1 MRFSRRQIT
10 ILAIALAAIILLTLL
25 FAPVGSEQR
34 SGSTYDRSPSGYGA
48 WYAYMQEQG
57 KPLKRWQQPA
67 EALFQPNGDA
77 GTDST
82 PNRKIAR
89 PQTPITLLRIDTDI
103 ELSAASEA
111 WVKQGN
117 VLVLVGAIAD
127 ASVTQA
133 PFTSDVASPGG
144 IVRIATSRRY
154 RPSSESTPLLQD
166 SFGTVVSQQN
176 LGKGRLISVIT
187 TDLAANAYQDFRAN
201 YELLAKLVT
210 EPSYPVWVDEYLH
223 GYKDSEEQNNTAGE
237 ADYKDSEEQNNTA
250 GEADL
255 FSYLMRTPLSVLA
268 IQAIAFLLVLI
279 WGQNRRLGLPERI
292 ETPTLNNS
300 EAYIQALAGVLH
312 KAGGSEFVL
321 ETLGKAEQLDIQ
333 KALGLGTSPLPIDD
347 LIAAW
352 SQHGQPA
359 DPLQTLL
366 RTAARHR
373 RVSEAELSQ
382 WLETMNTVRSRLP
395 SISGQN

>member
-1 MRFSRRQIT
+1 MATLELTQRRT
-10 ILAIALAAIILLTLL
+10 ARLRD
-25 FAPVGSEQR
+25 P
-34 SGSTYDRSPSGYGA
+34 
-48 WYAYMQEQG
+48 
-57 KPLKRWQQPA
+57 KR
-67 EALFQPNGDA
+67 
-77 GTDST
+77 
-82 PNRKIAR
+82 
-89 PQTPITLLRIDTDI
+89 TDI

-210 EPSYPVWVDEYLH
+210 EPSYPIWVDEYLH
-223 GYKDSEEQNNTAGE
+223 G
-237 ADYKDSEEQNNTA
+237 YKDSEEQNNTA

-255 FSYLMRTPLSVLA
+255 FSYLMRTPLFVLA

-279 WGQNRRLGLPERI
+279 WGQNRRLGLPERV
-292 ETPTLNNS
+292 EAPTVNNS

-382 WLETMNTVRSRLP
+382 WLETMNTVRSQLP

>member
-1 MRFSRRQIT
+1 MMRLSRRQT
-10 ILAIALAAIILLTLL
+10 AILAIALGVIILLTLL
-25 FAPVGSEQR
+25 TAPIGSEQQ
-34 SGSTYDRSPSGYGA
+34 SASTYSRAPDGYGA
-48 WYAYMQEQG
+48 WYAYMQEKG
-57 KPLKRWQQPA
+57 NPVKRWQQPA
-67 EALFQPNGDA
+67 DALFQPDSEAANA
-77 GTDST
+77 DST
-82 PNRKIAR
+82 NGKIAR
-89 PQTPITLLRIDTDI
+89 PQTPITLLRIDKDI

-127 ASVTQA
+127 AFVTQA
-133 PFTSDVASPGG
+133 PFTSDVASPSG

-154 RPSSESTPLLQD
+154 RQSSKSAPLLQD
-166 SFGTVVSQQN
+166 SFGTVVWQKT

-187 TDLAANAYQDFRAN
+187 TYLAANAYQEFRAN

-210 EPSYPVWVDEYLH
+210 EPGYPIWVDEYLH
-223 GYKDSEEQNNTAGE
+223 GYKDSSTDAKDGTA
-237 ADYKDSEEQNNTA
+237 SEEN
-250 GEADL
+250 L
-255 FSYLMRTPLSVLA
+255 LSYLSKTPLSLLA
-268 IQAIAFLLVLI
+268 VQAIAFLLLLI
-279 WGQNRRLGLPERI
+279 WGQNHRLGLPEQV
-292 ETPTLNNS
+292 EVPTVDNS

-321 ETLGKAEQLDIQ
+321 ETLGKAEQLNIQ

-352 SQHGQPA
+352 SQQTGQPA

-382 WLETMNTVRSRLP
+382 WLETMNTVRSQLP
-395 SISGQN
+395 

>member
-1 MRFSRRQIT
+1 MMRLSRRQT
-10 ILAIALAAIILLTLL
+10 AILAIALGVIILLTVLT
-25 FAPVGSEQR
+25 APIGSEQQ
-34 SGSTYDRSPSGYGA
+34 SASTYSRAPDGYGA
-48 WYAYMQEQG
+48 WYAYMQEKG
-57 KPLKRWQQPA
+57 NPVKRWQQPA
-67 EALFQPNGDA
+67 DALFQPDSEAANDSPNG
-77 GTDST
+77 
-82 PNRKIAR
+82 KIVAL
-89 PQTPITLLRIDTDI
+89 PKTPITLLRIDKDI

-127 ASVTQA
+127 AFVTQA
-133 PFTSDVASPGG
+133 PFTSDVASPSG

-154 RPSSESTPLLQD
+154 RQSSKSAPLLQD
-166 SFGTVVSQQN
+166 SFGTVVRQKT

-187 TDLAANAYQDFRAN
+187 TYLAANAYQEFRAN

-210 EPSYPVWVDEYLH
+210 EPGYPIWVDEYLH
-223 GYKDSEEQNNTAGE
+223 GYKDSSTDAKDGTA
-237 ADYKDSEEQNNTA
+237 SEEN
-250 GEADL
+250 L
-255 FSYLMRTPLSVLA
+255 LSYLSKTPLSLLA
-268 IQAIAFLLVLI
+268 VQAIAFLLLLI
-279 WGQNRRLGLPERI
+279 WGQNHRLGLPEQV
-292 ETPTLNNS
+292 EVPTVDNS

-321 ETLGKAEQLDIQ
+321 ETLGKAEQLNIQ

-352 SQHGQPA
+352 SQQTGQPA

-382 WLETMNTVRSRLP
+382 WLETMHTVRSQLP
-395 SISGQN
+395 

>member
-1 MRFSRRQIT
+1 MTRFSRRQIT

-67 EALFQPNGDA
+67 EALFQPNGEA

-127 ASVTQA
+127 ASATQA
-133 PFTSDVASPGG
+133 PFTSHVASPGG

-223 GYKDSEEQNNTAGE
+223 G
-237 ADYKDSEEQNNTA
+237 YKDSEEQNNTA

>member
-1 MRFSRRQIT
+1 MRLSRRQIT
-10 ILAIALAAIILLTLL
+10 ILAISLAAIILLTLL

-67 EALFQPNGDA
+67 EALFQPNGEA

-127 ASVTQA
+127 AFVTQA

-187 TDLAANAYQDFRAN
+187 TALAANAYQDFRAN

-210 EPSYPVWVDEYLH
+210 EPSYPIWVDEYLH
-223 GYKDSEEQNNTAGE
+223 G
-237 ADYKDSEEQNNTA
+237 YKDSEEQNNTA

-382 WLETMNTVRSRLP
+382 WLETMNTVRSQLP

>member
-67 EALFQPNGDA
+67 EALFQPNGEA

-127 ASVTQA
+127 AFVTQA

-210 EPSYPVWVDEYLH
+210 EPSYPIWVDEYLH
-223 GYKDSEEQNNTAGE
+223 G
-237 ADYKDSEEQNNTA
+237 YKDSEEQNNTA

-279 WGQNRRLGLPERI
+279 WGQNRRLGLPERV
-292 ETPTLNNS
+292 EAPTVNNS

-382 WLETMNTVRSRLP
+382 WLETMNTVRSQLP

>member
-1 MRFSRRQIT
+1 MMRLSRRQT
-10 ILAIALAAIILLTLL
+10 AILAIALGVIILLTVLT
-25 FAPVGSEQR
+25 APIGSEQQ
-34 SGSTYDRSPSGYGA
+34 SASTYSRAPDDYGA
-48 WYAYMQEQG
+48 WYAYMQEKG
-57 KPLKRWQQPA
+57 NPVKRWQQPA
-67 EALFQPNGDA
+67 DALFQPDSEAANA
-77 GTDST
+77 DST
-82 PNRKIAR
+82 NGKIAR
-89 PQTPITLLRIDTDI
+89 PQTPITLLRIDKDI

-127 ASVTQA
+127 AFVTQA
-133 PFTSDVASPGG
+133 PFTSDVASPSG

-154 RPSSESTPLLQD
+154 RQSSKSAPLLQD
-166 SFGTVVSQQN
+166 SFGTVVRQKT

-187 TDLAANAYQDFRAN
+187 TYLAANAYQEFRAN

-210 EPSYPVWVDEYLH
+210 EPGYPIWVDEYLH
-223 GYKDSEEQNNTAGE
+223 GYKDSSTDAKDGTA
-237 ADYKDSEEQNNTA
+237 SEE
-250 GEADL
+250 DL
-255 FSYLMRTPLSVLA
+255 LSYLSKTPLSLLA
-268 IQAIAFLLVLI
+268 VQAIAFLLLLI
-279 WGQNRRLGLPERI
+279 WGQNHRLGLPEQV
-292 ETPTLNNS
+292 EVPTVDNS

-321 ETLGKAEQLDIQ
+321 ETLGKAEQLNIQ
-333 KALGLGTSPLPIDD
+333 KALGLGTSPLPVDD

-352 SQHGQPA
+352 SQQTGQPA

-382 WLETMNTVRSRLP
+382 WLETMNTVRSQLP
-395 SISGQN
+395 KPGS

>member
-1 MRFSRRQIT
+1 MMRLSRRQT
-10 ILAIALAAIILLTLL
+10 AILAIALGVIILLTLL
-25 FAPVGSEQR
+25 TAPIGSERQ
-34 SGSTYDRSPSGYGA
+34 SASTYSRAPDGYGA
-48 WYAYMQEQG
+48 WYAYMQEKG
-57 KPLKRWQQPA
+57 NPVKRWQQPA
-67 EALFQPNGDA
+67 DALFQPDSEAANA
-77 GTDST
+77 DST
-82 PNRKIAR
+82 NGKIAR
-89 PQTPITLLRIDTDI
+89 PQTPITLLRIDKDI

-127 ASVTQA
+127 AFVTQA
-133 PFTSDVASPGG
+133 PFTSDVASPSG

-154 RPSSESTPLLQD
+154 RQSSKSAPLLQD
-166 SFGTVVSQQN
+166 SFGTVVWQKT

-187 TDLAANAYQDFRAN
+187 TYLAANAYQEFRAN

-210 EPSYPVWVDEYLH
+210 EPGYPIWVDEYLH
-223 GYKDSEEQNNTAGE
+223 GYKDSSTDAKDGTA
-237 ADYKDSEEQNNTA
+237 SEE
-250 GEADL
+250 DL
-255 FSYLMRTPLSVLA
+255 LSYLSKTPLSLLA
-268 IQAIAFLLVLI
+268 VQAIAFLLLLI
-279 WGQNRRLGLPERI
+279 WGQNHRLGLPEQV
-292 ETPTLNNS
+292 EVPTVDNS

-321 ETLGKAEQLDIQ
+321 ETLGKAEQLNIQ
-333 KALGLGTSPLPIDD
+333 KALGLGTSPLPVDD

-352 SQHGQPA
+352 SQQTGQPA

-382 WLETMNTVRSRLP
+382 WLETMNTVRSQLP
-395 SISGQN
+395 KPGS

>member
-67 EALFQPNGDA
+67 DALFQPNGEA

-127 ASVTQA
+127 AFVTQA

-210 EPSYPVWVDEYLH
+210 EPGYPIWVDEYLH
-223 GYKDSEEQNNTAGE
+223 G
-237 ADYKDSEEQNNTA
+237 YKDSEEQNNTA

-279 WGQNRRLGLPERI
+279 WGQNRRLGLPERV
-292 ETPTLNNS
+292 EAPTVNNS

-382 WLETMNTVRSRLP
+382 WLETMNTVRSQLP

>member
-67 EALFQPNGDA
+67 EALFQPNGEA

-127 ASVTQA
+127 AFVTQA

-154 RPSSESTPLLQD
+154 RPSSERTPLLQD
-166 SFGTVVSQQN
+166 SFGSVVSQQN

-187 TDLAANAYQDFRAN
+187 TDFAANAYQDFRAN

-210 EPSYPVWVDEYLH
+210 EPSYPIWVDEYLH
-223 GYKDSEEQNNTAGE
+223 G
-237 ADYKDSEEQNNTA
+237 YKDSEEQNNTA

-279 WGQNRRLGLPERI
+279 WGQNRRLGLPERV
-292 ETPTLNNS
+292 EAPTVNNS

>member
-1 MRFSRRQIT
+1 MMRLSRRQT
-10 ILAIALAAIILLTLL
+10 AILAIALGVIILLTLL
-25 FAPVGSEQR
+25 TAPIGSEQQ
-34 SGSTYDRSPSGYGA
+34 SASTYSRAPDGYGA
-48 WYAYMQEQG
+48 WYAYMQEKG
-57 KPLKRWQQPA
+57 NPVKRWQQPA
-67 EALFQPNGDA
+67 DALFQPDSEAANA
-77 GTDST
+77 DST
-82 PNRKIAR
+82 NGKIAR
-89 PQTPITLLRIDTDI
+89 PQTPITLLRIDKDI

-127 ASVTQA
+127 AFVTQA
-133 PFTSDVASPGG
+133 PFTSDVASPSG

-154 RPSSESTPLLQD
+154 RQSSKSAPLLQD
-166 SFGTVVSQQN
+166 SFGTVVWQKT

-187 TDLAANAYQDFRAN
+187 TYLAANAYQEFRAN

-210 EPSYPVWVDEYLH
+210 EPGYPIWVDEYLH
-223 GYKDSEEQNNTAGE
+223 GYKDSSTDAKDGTA
-237 ADYKDSEEQNNTA
+237 SEE
-250 GEADL
+250 DL
-255 FSYLMRTPLSVLA
+255 LSYLSKTPLSLLA
-268 IQAIAFLLVLI
+268 VQAIAFLLLLI
-279 WGQNRRLGLPERI
+279 WGQNHRLGLPEQV
-292 ETPTLNNS
+292 EVPTVDNS

-321 ETLGKAEQLDIQ
+321 ETLGKAEQLNIQ

-352 SQHGQPA
+352 SQQTGQPA

-382 WLETMNTVRSRLP
+382 WLETMNTVRSQLP
-395 SISGQN
+395 

>member
-1 MRFSRRQIT
+1 MMRLSRRQIA
-10 ILAIALAAIILLTLL
+10 ILAIALGVIILLTVLI
-25 FAPVGSEQR
+25 APIGSERQ
-34 SGSTYDRSPSGYGA
+34 SASTYSRAPDGYGA
-48 WYAYMQEQG
+48 WYAYMQEKG
-57 KPLKRWQQPA
+57 NPVKRWQQPA
-67 EALFQPNGDA
+67 DALFQPDSETANADSPNG
-77 GTDST
+77 
-82 PNRKIAR
+82 KIAR
-89 PQTPITLLRIDTDI
+89 PQTPITLLRIDKDI

-127 ASVTQA
+127 AFVTQA
-133 PFTSDVASPGG
+133 PFTSDVASPSG

-154 RPSSESTPLLQD
+154 RQSSKSAPLLQD
-166 SFGTVVSQQN
+166 SFGTVVWQKT

-187 TDLAANAYQDFRAN
+187 TYLAANAYQEFRAN

-210 EPSYPVWVDEYLH
+210 EPGYPIWVDEYLH
-223 GYKDSEEQNNTAGE
+223 GYKDSSTDAKDGTA
-237 ADYKDSEEQNNTA
+237 SEEN
-250 GEADL
+250 L
-255 FSYLMRTPLSVLA
+255 LSYLSKTPLSLLA
-268 IQAIAFLLVLI
+268 VQAIAFLLLLI
-279 WGQNRRLGLPERI
+279 WGQNHRLGLPEQV
-292 ETPTLNNS
+292 EVPTVDNS

-321 ETLGKAEQLDIQ
+321 ETLGKAEQLNIQ
-333 KALGLGTSPLPIDD
+333 KALGLGTSPLPVDD

-352 SQHGQPA
+352 SQQTGQPA

-382 WLETMNTVRSRLP
+382 WLETMHTVRSQLP
-395 SISGQN
+395 KPGS

>member
-1 MRFSRRQIT
+1 MMRLSRRQT
-10 ILAIALAAIILLTLL
+10 AILAIALGVIILLTLL
-25 FAPVGSEQR
+25 TAPIGSEQQ
-34 SGSTYDRSPSGYGA
+34 SASTYSRAPDGYGA
-48 WYAYMQEQG
+48 WYAYMQEKG
-57 KPLKRWQQPA
+57 NPVKRWQQPA
-67 EALFQPNGDA
+67 DALFQPDSEAANA
-77 GTDST
+77 DST
-82 PNRKIAR
+82 NGKIAR
-89 PQTPITLLRIDTDI
+89 PQTPITLLRIDKDI

-127 ASVTQA
+127 AFVTQA
-133 PFTSDVASPGG
+133 PFTSDVASPSG

-154 RPSSESTPLLQD
+154 RQSSKSAPLLQD
-166 SFGTVVSQQN
+166 SFGTVVWQKT

-187 TDLAANAYQDFRAN
+187 TYLAANAYQEFRAN

-210 EPSYPVWVDEYLH
+210 EPGYPIWVDEYLH
-223 GYKDSEEQNNTAGE
+223 GYKDSSTDAKDGTA
-237 ADYKDSEEQNNTA
+237 SEEN
-250 GEADL
+250 L
-255 FSYLMRTPLSVLA
+255 LSYLSKTPLSLLA
-268 IQAIAFLLVLI
+268 VQAIAFLLLLI
-279 WGQNRRLGLPERI
+279 WGQNHRLGLPEQV
-292 ETPTLNNS
+292 EVPTVDNS

-321 ETLGKAEQLDIQ
+321 ETLGKAEQLNIQ

-352 SQHGQPA
+352 SQQTGQPA

-382 WLETMNTVRSRLP
+382 WLETMHTVRSQLP
-395 SISGQN
+395 

>member
-1 MRFSRRQIT
+1 MMRLSRRQT
-10 ILAIALAAIILLTLL
+10 AILAIALGVIILLTVLT
-25 FAPVGSEQR
+25 APIGSEQQ
-34 SGSTYDRSPSGYGA
+34 SASTYSRAPDGYGA
-48 WYAYMQEQG
+48 WYAYMQEKG
-57 KPLKRWQQPA
+57 NPVKRWQQPA
-67 EALFQPNGDA
+67 DALFQPDSEAANDSPPNG
-77 GTDST
+77 
-82 PNRKIAR
+82 KIAL
-89 PQTPITLLRIDTDI
+89 PKTPITLLRIDKDI

-127 ASVTQA
+127 AFVTQA
-133 PFTSDVASPGG
+133 PFTSDVASPSG

-154 RPSSESTPLLQD
+154 RQSSKSAPLLQD
-166 SFGTVVSQQN
+166 SFGTVVWQKT

-187 TDLAANAYQDFRAN
+187 TYLAANAYQEFRAN

-210 EPSYPVWVDEYLH
+210 EPGYPIWVDEYLH
-223 GYKDSEEQNNTAGE
+223 GYKDSSTDAKDGTA
-237 ADYKDSEEQNNTA
+237 SEEN
-250 GEADL
+250 L
-255 FSYLMRTPLSVLA
+255 LSYLSKTPLSLLA
-268 IQAIAFLLVLI
+268 IQAIAFLLLLI
-279 WGQNRRLGLPERI
+279 WGQNHRLGLPEQV
-292 ETPTLNNS
+292 EVPTVDNS

-321 ETLGKAEQLDIQ
+321 ETLGKAEQLNIQ
-333 KALGLGTSPLPIDD
+333 KALGLGTSPLPVDD

-352 SQHGQPA
+352 SQQTGQPA

-382 WLETMNTVRSRLP
+382 WLETMHTVRSQLP
-395 SISGQN
+395 

>member
-1 MRFSRRQIT
+1 MMRLSRRQT
-10 ILAIALAAIILLTLL
+10 AILAIALGVIILLTLL
-25 FAPVGSEQR
+25 TAPIGSERQ
-34 SGSTYDRSPSGYGA
+34 SASTYSRAPDGYGA
-48 WYAYMQEQG
+48 WYAYMQEKG
-57 KPLKRWQQPA
+57 NPVKRWQQPA
-67 EALFQPNGDA
+67 DALFQPDSEAANA
-77 GTDST
+77 DST
-82 PNRKIAR
+82 NGKIAR
-89 PQTPITLLRIDTDI
+89 PQTPITLLRIDKDI

-127 ASVTQA
+127 AFVTQA
-133 PFTSDVASPGG
+133 PFTSDVASPSG

-154 RPSSESTPLLQD
+154 RQSSKSAPLLQD
-166 SFGTVVSQQN
+166 SFGTVVWQKT

-187 TDLAANAYQDFRAN
+187 TYLAANAYQEFRAN

-210 EPSYPVWVDEYLH
+210 EPGYPIWVDEYLH
-223 GYKDSEEQNNTAGE
+223 GYKDSSTDAKDGTA
-237 ADYKDSEEQNNTA
+237 SEE
-250 GEADL
+250 DL
-255 FSYLMRTPLSVLA
+255 LSYLSKTPLSLLA
-268 IQAIAFLLVLI
+268 VQAIAFLLLLI
-279 WGQNRRLGLPERI
+279 WGQNHRLGLPEQV
-292 ETPTLNNS
+292 EVPTVDNS

-321 ETLGKAEQLDIQ
+321 ETLGKAEQLNIQ

-352 SQHGQPA
+352 SQQTGQPA

-382 WLETMNTVRSRLP
+382 WLETMHTVRSQLP
-395 SISGQN
+395 

>member
-10 ILAIALAAIILLTLL
+10 ILAISLAAIILLTLL

-67 EALFQPNGDA
+67 EALFQPNGEA

-89 PQTPITLLRIDTDI
+89 PQTPVTLLRIDTDI

-127 ASVTQA
+127 AFVTQA

-210 EPSYPVWVDEYLH
+210 EPSYPIWVDEYLH
-223 GYKDSEEQNNTAGE
+223 G
-237 ADYKDSEEQNNTA
+237 YKDSEEQNNTA

-279 WGQNRRLGLPERI
+279 WGQNRRLGLPERV
-292 ETPTLNNS
+292 EAPTVNNS

-382 WLETMNTVRSRLP
+382 WLETMNTVRSQLP

>member
-57 KPLKRWQQPA
+57 NPLKRWQQPA
-67 EALFQPNGDA
+67 DALFQPNGEA

-133 PFTSDVASPGG
+133 PFTSDVASPRG

-210 EPSYPVWVDEYLH
+210 EPSYPIWVDEYLH
-223 GYKDSEEQNNTAGE
+223 G
-237 ADYKDSEEQNNTA
+237 YKDSEEQNNTA

>member
-1 MRFSRRQIT
+1 MRLSRRQIT

-67 EALFQPNGDA
+67 EALFQPNGEA

-210 EPSYPVWVDEYLH
+210 EPSYPIWVDEYLH
-223 GYKDSEEQNNTAGE
+223 G
-237 ADYKDSEEQNNTA
+237 YKDSEEQNNTA

-279 WGQNRRLGLPERI
+279 WGQNRRLGLPERV
-292 ETPTLNNS
+292 EAPTVNNS

-382 WLETMNTVRSRLP
+382 WLETMNTVRSQLP

>member
-1 MRFSRRQIT
+1 MMRLSRRQT
-10 ILAIALAAIILLTLL
+10 AILAIALGVIILLTVLT
-25 FAPVGSEQR
+25 APIGSEQQ
-34 SGSTYDRSPSGYGA
+34 SASTYSRAPDGYGA
-48 WYAYMQEQG
+48 WYAYMQEKG
-57 KPLKRWQQPA
+57 NPVKRWQQPA
-67 EALFQPNGDA
+67 DALFQPDSEAANA
-77 GTDST
+77 DST
-82 PNRKIAR
+82 NGKIAR
-89 PQTPITLLRIDTDI
+89 PQTPITLLRIDKDI

-127 ASVTQA
+127 AFVTQA
-133 PFTSDVASPGG
+133 PFTSDVASPSG

-154 RPSSESTPLLQD
+154 RQSSKSAPLLQD
-166 SFGTVVSQQN
+166 SFGTVVWQKT

-187 TDLAANAYQDFRAN
+187 TYLAANAYQEFRAN

-210 EPSYPVWVDEYLH
+210 EPGYPIWVDEYLH
-223 GYKDSEEQNNTAGE
+223 GYKDSSTDAKDGTA
-237 ADYKDSEEQNNTA
+237 SEE
-250 GEADL
+250 DL
-255 FSYLMRTPLSVLA
+255 LSYLSKTPLSLLA
-268 IQAIAFLLVLI
+268 VQAIAFLLLLI
-279 WGQNRRLGLPERI
+279 WGQNHRLGLPEQV
-292 ETPTLNNS
+292 EVPTVDNS

-321 ETLGKAEQLDIQ
+321 ETLGKAEQLNIQ

-352 SQHGQPA
+352 SQQTGQPA

-382 WLETMNTVRSRLP
+382 WLETMHTVRSQLP
-395 SISGQN
+395 

>member
-57 KPLKRWQQPA
+57 NPLKRWQQPA

-210 EPSYPVWVDEYLH
+210 EPSYPIWVDEYLH
-223 GYKDSEEQNNTAGE
+223 G
-237 ADYKDSEEQNNTA
+237 YKDSEEQNNTA

-279 WGQNRRLGLPERI
+279 WGQNRRLGLPERV
-292 ETPTLNNS
+292 EAPTVNNS

-382 WLETMNTVRSRLP
+382 WLETMNTVRSQLP

>member
-1 MRFSRRQIT
+1 MMRLSRRQT
-10 ILAIALAAIILLTLL
+10 AILAIALGVIILLTLL
-25 FAPVGSEQR
+25 TAPIGSERQ
-34 SGSTYDRSPSGYGA
+34 SASTYSRAPDGYGA
-48 WYAYMQEQG
+48 WYAYMQEKG
-57 KPLKRWQQPA
+57 NPVKRWQQPA
-67 EALFQPNGDA
+67 DALFQPDSEAANA
-77 GTDST
+77 DST
-82 PNRKIAR
+82 NGKIAR
-89 PQTPITLLRIDTDI
+89 PQTPITLLRIDKDI

-127 ASVTQA
+127 AFVTQA
-133 PFTSDVASPGG
+133 PFTSDVASPSG

-154 RPSSESTPLLQD
+154 RQSSKSAPLLQD
-166 SFGTVVSQQN
+166 SFGTVVRQKT

-187 TDLAANAYQDFRAN
+187 TYLAANAYQEFRAN

-210 EPSYPVWVDEYLH
+210 EPGYPIWVDEYLH
-223 GYKDSEEQNNTAGE
+223 GYKDSSTDAKDGTA
-237 ADYKDSEEQNNTA
+237 SEE
-250 GEADL
+250 DL
-255 FSYLMRTPLSVLA
+255 LSYLSKTPLSLLA
-268 IQAIAFLLVLI
+268 VQAIAFLLLLI
-279 WGQNRRLGLPERI
+279 WGQNHRLGLPEQV
-292 ETPTLNNS
+292 EVPTVDNS

-321 ETLGKAEQLDIQ
+321 ETLGKAEQLNIQ
-333 KALGLGTSPLPIDD
+333 KALGLGTSPLPVDD

-352 SQHGQPA
+352 SQQTGQPA

-382 WLETMNTVRSRLP
+382 WLETMHTVRSQLP
-395 SISGQN
+395 KPGS

>member
-1 MRFSRRQIT
+1 MMRLSRRQT
-10 ILAIALAAIILLTLL
+10 AILAIALGVIILLTLL
-25 FAPVGSEQR
+25 TAPIGSEQQ
-34 SGSTYDRSPSGYGA
+34 SASTYSRAPDGYGA
-48 WYAYMQEQG
+48 WYAYMQEKG
-57 KPLKRWQQPA
+57 NPVKRWQQPA
-67 EALFQPNGDA
+67 DALFQPDSEAANA
-77 GTDST
+77 DST
-82 PNRKIAR
+82 NGKIAR
-89 PQTPITLLRIDTDI
+89 PQTPITLLRIDKDI

-127 ASVTQA
+127 AFVTQA
-133 PFTSDVASPGG
+133 PFTSDVASPSG

-154 RPSSESTPLLQD
+154 RQSSKSAPLLQD
-166 SFGTVVSQQN
+166 SFGTVVWQKT

-187 TDLAANAYQDFRAN
+187 TYLAANAYQEFRAN

-210 EPSYPVWVDEYLH
+210 EPGYPIWVDEYLH
-223 GYKDSEEQNNTAGE
+223 GYKDSSTDAKDGTA
-237 ADYKDSEEQNNTA
+237 SEE
-250 GEADL
+250 DL
-255 FSYLMRTPLSVLA
+255 LSYLSKTPLSLLA
-268 IQAIAFLLVLI
+268 VQAIAFLLLLI
-279 WGQNRRLGLPERI
+279 WGQNHRLGLPEQV
-292 ETPTLNNS
+292 EVPTVDNS

-321 ETLGKAEQLDIQ
+321 ETLGKAEQLNIQ
-333 KALGLGTSPLPIDD
+333 KALGLGTSPLPVDD

-352 SQHGQPA
+352 SQQTGQPA

-382 WLETMNTVRSRLP
+382 WLETMNTVRSQLP
-395 SISGQN
+395 KPGS